1 MIKKFRDF
9 DIQEYFNTKN
19 QVKEAIDIVDD
30 EQKESVD
37 LKEDDVITGQAVY
50 DNPYLSRITNII
62 LRKLKKSG
70 LGDFGVYHDVIYING
85 IPGVWI
91 YGIDDNTKNIV
102 CCRDVNVKI
111 LSLFNNFDINAK
123 NKSITTYSTQ
133 KLGFKDMIDQ
143 MVYDLTPHN
152 INENILNEAVRYGDG
167 WTADNVAR
175 FEKLSSTDREYVYD
189 FIRRFGKAKAVSEYF
204 DTIVGNDATS
214 INIMKVFVGGEP
226 KKDGDGQT
234 RYLMGLADCI
244 VNLATG
250 GKVAGSVQKAAD
262 SGILDRLISEY
273 KGVGPAIKTSTD
285 DDYDVV
291 DDDDTLVAITAREEA
306 KKEAIKED
314 TIKYE
319 KTLRKLRIMT
329 NAMCHY
335 VKQNGKLDAD
345 DASAMIKRGLFLT
358 GKGGIGK
365 SYTVNQVLE
374 ENHMV
379 LNRDYVNV
387 SSGSTTA
394 ESIYNYLYQYNGKL
408 IIFDDSPDLFSTAKK
423 VAMWKAALQTEGTDS
438 LVSYPLTSKDDS
450 KGLYKTGTLTRQER
464 YFKEMGRKS
473 LSEKSE
479 YREKRLKELRKEL
492 NTEFDKSS
500 AELIIADEW
509 KEIEAETVPL
519 MPNNFVFDGA
529 VIVIG
534 NDPREEMRKQV
545 GEQQWSAIVDRF
557 QDYDLI
563 PMSESVWEVIKKKIM
578 DEYGNTSIPDS
589 MCTIPRDMTEEFIE
603 EVDKLIVQPQ
613 YKIMT
618 WRVIQSYGRK
628 LRGKYGL
635 EDWKN
640 DLKNDMNTDK

>member
-1 MIKKFRDF
+1 MIKKFEDF
-9 DIQEYFNTKN
+9 DVQEYLDKKK
-19 QVKEAIDIVDD
+19 QISEAVDVADD
-30 EQKESVD
+30 ERKESVD
-37 LKEDDVITGQAVY
+37 LTEDDVITGQAVY
-50 DNPYLSRITNII
+50 DNPYLSKITNII
-62 LRKLKKSG
+62 LKKLKRSG
-70 LGDFGVYHDVIYING
+70 LGDFGVYHDVVYING

-91 YGIDDNTKNIV
+91 YSNDDETKNIV
-102 CCRDVNVKI
+102 CCRDTNVKI
-111 LSLFNNFDINAK
+111 LSMFNHFDINAS
-123 NKSITTYSTQ
+123 NKGVTTYSTQ

-152 INENILNEAVRYGDG
+152 VNEGILNEAVRYGDG
-167 WTADNVAR
+167 WTADSVVR
-175 FEKLSSTDREYVYD
+175 FEKLTPADRDYVYD
-189 FIRRFGKAKAVSEYF
+189 FVRKSGKGKAISDYF
-204 DTIVGNDATS
+204 DLIVGNDPTAVKV
-214 INIMKVFVGGEP
+214 MKVFVGGEP
-226 KKDGDGQT
+226 VKTADSQA
-234 RYLMGLADCI
+234 RYLMSLADSI

-250 GKVAGSVQKAAD
+250 GKTAGSVKKAAD
-262 SGILDRLISEY
+262 SGILDNLISEY
-273 KGVGPAIKTSTD
+273 KGAGPAIKTSAD

-291 DDDDTLVAITAREEA
+291 DDDDTLTAIAAREEA

-319 KTLRKLRIMT
+319 KTLHKLRIMT

-335 VKQNGKLDAD
+335 VKQNGKLDDD

-365 SYTVNQVLE
+365 SYTVKQVLD

-394 ESIYNYLYQYNGKL
+394 ESVYNYLYQYNGKL

-438 LVSYPLTSKDDS
+438 LVSYPLTSKDDT

-473 LSEKSE
+473 LTEKSE
-479 YREKRLKELRKEL
+479 YRDKRLKELRNEL
-492 NTEFDKSS
+492 GTGYDKSS

-557 QDYDLI
+557 QDYDLV

-578 DEYGNTSIPDS
+578 DEYGNGSIPDA
-589 MCTIPRDMTEEFIE
+589 MCTIQRSMTEEFVE

-618 WRVIQSYGRK
+618 WRVIQAYGRK

-635 EDWKN
+635 EDWKE
-640 DLKNDMNTDK
+640 DLKNDMNTNK